1 MNANGLPRPGDRH
14 SFVGG
19 ELEATNND
27 VVRLDNGH
35 DKDSQYFRLI
45 ILSDGGFDATLIR
58 RIFEERFQSPA
69 ISVEIGVRPYQL
81 PETLRFIEGD
91 QPDVIVLA
99 IADLLLKKNAR
110 DFLEEE
116 TWQGMVIDIE
126 SLGISPADRDSS
138 VNLNQLIK
146 TMDENLDRAW
156 AELLGEVKISRDA
169 LVKASSALSQ
179 SETVQQRVEALSRDV
194 SRIDDSISDLR
205 NADTQILLRDTPEN
219 PIAAL
224 FQNKVTA
231 VLTVLASFAVYVFS
245 VASLYWV
252 GVLNPAQTQKAL
264 LYPIEVLGLVSEDS
278 DAN

>member
-1 MNANGLPRPGDRH
+1 
-14 SFVGG
+14 
-19 ELEATNND
+19 
-27 VVRLDNGH
+27 
-35 DKDSQYFRLI
+35 
-45 ILSDGGFDATLIR
+45 
-58 RIFEERFQSPA
+58 
-69 ISVEIGVRPYQL
+69 VRPYQL